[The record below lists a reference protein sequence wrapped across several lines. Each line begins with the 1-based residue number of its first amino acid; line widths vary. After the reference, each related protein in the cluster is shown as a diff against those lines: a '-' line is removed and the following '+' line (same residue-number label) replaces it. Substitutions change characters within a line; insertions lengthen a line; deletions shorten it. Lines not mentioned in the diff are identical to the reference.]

1 MEINAPDQSS
11 SLRQK
16 WVNLNSASQDGFAA
30 PIKVIPLSKL
40 TPSKRKGLAL
50 QLRSELEHIRL
61 MQRKL
66 ESHRVNAASMM
77 ASGKK
82 SGASGRNLGITGR
95 SNSAKNTAVPNPATA
110 TLFRHWTLTTL
121 FRQCDNL
128 LKKLMSHQFGWVF
141 NKPVDVV
148 ELKLH
153 DYFDVIKHP
162 MDFGT
167 IKTKIKSDK
176 YLSPLEF
183 LADVRLTFSNAMTY
197 NPPGSDVHIMAD
209 TVSKLFE
216 TGWKPIQKKLD
227 TTSMGQGSV
236 LHDEIEI
243 VDPMAPCKKKR
254 LSPPLEE
261 VDHKQ
266 LLPEQSE
273 VIPEQIKLQMTD
285 EEKRILSRDLES
297 SVDDLPENIIDFL
310 KKQSSDGGEDGD
322 EEIEIDID
330 ALSAD
335 ALFTLRRLLDELLQ
349 GKLVSTTK
357 AETYEMEL
365 PNESGPSNSSMQL
378 GKESDYA
385 DEDIDIGGNVPAD
398 STNPTVEIEKES
410 ALISS
415 QLCKAESIDDA
426 DSSSS
431 SDSESDCPKTVMPT
445 VPANSFIADDDGSK
459 EGYNEKSNGEV
470 AVDENRDSSPTESQL
485 SPEKLYRA
493 AILKDRFLDTILKA
507 QEKTRL
513 QDDKIDPEKMHRERE
528 QREMLKRKE
537 KARLQAEAKAA
548 EDARK
553 RVEAKAATEAK
564 RMRELEREAARQA
577 LLKMEKTV
585 EINENSRFLEDLEL
599 LSGALPLEHHP
610 SSIEETSPEDSL
622 DGLGSFK
629 FGGSNPLEQLG
640 LYMKVDDEEEEPDA
654 INDPNVAND
663 VEEGEID

>member
-77 ASGKK
+77 ASGGNIFRNGSSRNDPPGGIINKSFALNSGKK

-357 AETYEMEL
+357 AETYEMEVRF
-365 PNESGPSNSSMQL
+365 
-378 GKESDYA
+378 DYFCMNKLRY
-385 DEDIDIGGNVPAD
+385 ENVRG
-398 STNPTVEIEKES
+398 I
-410 ALISS
+410 
-415 QLCKAESIDDA
+415 
-426 DSSSS
+426 
-431 SDSESDCPKTVMPT
+431 
-445 VPANSFIADDDGSK
+445 
-459 EGYNEKSNGEV
+459 
-470 AVDENRDSSPTESQL
+470 
-485 SPEKLYRA
+485 PETA
-493 AILKDRFLDTILKA
+493 
-507 QEKTRL
+507 
-513 QDDKIDPEKMHRERE
+513 
-528 QREMLKRKE
+528 
-537 KARLQAEAKAA
+537 
-548 EDARK
+548 
-553 RVEAKAATEAK
+553 
-564 RMRELEREAARQA
+564 
-577 LLKMEKTV
+577 
-585 EINENSRFLEDLEL
+585 
-599 LSGALPLEHHP
+599 
-610 SSIEETSPEDSL
+610 
-622 DGLGSFK
+622 
-629 FGGSNPLEQLG
+629 
-640 LYMKVDDEEEEPDA
+640 
-654 INDPNVAND
+654 
-663 VEEGEID
+663 